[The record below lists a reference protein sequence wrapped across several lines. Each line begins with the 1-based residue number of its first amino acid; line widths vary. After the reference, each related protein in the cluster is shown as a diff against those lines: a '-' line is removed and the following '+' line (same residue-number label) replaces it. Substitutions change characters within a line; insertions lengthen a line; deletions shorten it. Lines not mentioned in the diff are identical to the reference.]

1 MRKDQA
7 VASREL
13 GAVDTTLQA
22 ADGTAI
28 GASYVPLASG
38 EFSDLALVVGHGFT
52 GCRAKDDN
60 IRVSAALS
68 QRLPLITLDY
78 RGHGESGGVSS
89 LGLREVLDL
98 DAAIAWAHELGHRRV
113 VSVGFSMGSTIA
125 IRQAA
130 LTRTVDRGE
139 LALTTVN
146 RPDAVVS
153 ISGNAFWFYR
163 GTAPMRLLHRAVST
177 TVGRSVLARVSGT
190 QVDVTDWEQEVLP
203 YSPEEAAAFLAPTPL
218 LLVHGDADHFF
229 PLEHPQ
235 AVHRGASQGAHDRG
249 LEPAVDL
256 WVEEGL
262 GHAEAAVGEELLNRV
277 CDWAVSTVD
286 ALEPA

>member
-13 GAVDTTLQA
+13 GAVDTTLHA

-28 GASYVPLASG
+28 GASYVPLASD
-38 EFSDLALVVGHGFT
+38 ESSDLALVVGHGFT

-60 IRVSAALS
+60 IRVSAALR
-68 QRLPLITLDY
+68 QRLPLVTLDY

-139 LALTTVN
+139 LALTTVH

-190 QVDVTDWEQEVLP
+190 EVDVTDWEQEVLP

-256 WVEEGL
+256 WVEKGL
-262 GHAEAAVGEELLNRV
+262 GHAEAAVGEELLDRV

-286 ALEPA
+286 SLEPS

>member
-28 GASYVPLASG
+28 GASYMPLASG
-38 EFSDLALVVGHGFT
+38 ESSDLALVVGHGFT

-60 IRVSAALS
+60 IRVSAALR
-68 QRLPLITLDY
+68 QRLPLVTLDY

-139 LALTTVN
+139 LGLTTAN

-190 QVDVTDWEQEVLP
+190 EVDVTDWEQEVLP

-286 ALEPA
+286 ALEPS

>member
-28 GASYVPLASG
+28 GASYMPLASG
-38 EFSDLALVVGHGFT
+38 ESSDLALVVGHGFT

-60 IRVSAALS
+60 IRVSAALR
-68 QRLPLITLDY
+68 QRLPLVTLDY

-139 LALTTVN
+139 LGLTTAN

-218 LLVHGDADHFF
+218 LLVHGDADHFV

-262 GHAEAAVGEELLNRV
+262 GHAEAAVGEELLDRV

-286 ALEPA
+286 SLEPS

>member
-190 QVDVTDWEQEVLP
+190 EVDVTDWEQEVLP

-286 ALEPA
+286 ALEPS

>member
-1 MRKDQA
+1 MRQDPA
-7 VASREL
+7 IASREL
-13 GAVDTTLQA
+13 GAIDTTLRA
-22 ADGTAI
+22 ADGTDI
-28 GASYVPLASG
+28 GASYHRLASG
-38 EFSDLALVVGHGFT
+38 ESSDLALVVGHGFT
-52 GCRAKDDN
+52 GSRAKEDN
-60 IRVSAALS
+60 LRVCATLR
-68 QRLPLITLDY
+68 QRLPLVTLDY

-146 RPDAVVS
+146 QPDAVVS

-177 TVGRSVLARVSGT
+177 SVGRSVLARVSGT
-190 QVDVTDWEQEVLP
+190 QVDVADWEQELLP
-203 YSPEEAAAFLAPTPL
+203 FSPEEAAAFLAPTPL
-218 LLVHGDADHFF
+218 LLVHGDADTVF
-229 PLEHPQ
+229 PLEHPH
-235 AVHRGASQGAHDRG
+235 AVHRGASQGAHDRE
-249 LEPAVDL
+249 LHPAVDL

-262 GHAEAAVGEELLNRV
+262 GHAEAAVSEELLNRV
-277 CDWAVSTVD
+277 CDWAISTVH
-286 ALEPA
+286 AREPS

>member
-286 ALEPA
+286 ALEPS